1 MDKEL
6 INFIIVI
13 GSVLSGIIGFIWKL
27 SSKYSHIDMEL
38 KSVIKDKE
46 VKERLIDILRTAVA
60 THNNQMSVIQNTIN
74 NITSSMV
81 LKTDITRL
89 ETEMNHL
96 KSTIDDIKVTL
107 RESIKTNTNQFQEL
121 SQKLGLIMGQY
132 GEIKEYVKAIK

>member
-13 GSVLSGIIGFIWKL
+13 GTVITGIIGFVWKL
-27 SSKYSHIDMEL
+27 SNRYANIEIEL
-38 KSVIKDKE
+38 KSIIKDKE
-46 VKERLIDILRTAVA
+46 VIEKEVELLRSTLSA
-60 THNNQMSVIQNTIN
+60 HNNQMSIIQNTIN
-74 NITSSMV
+74 SITSSMV

-96 KSTIDDIKVTL
+96 KSTIDDIKDTL
-107 RESIKTNTNQFQEL
+107 RESIRTNTVQYQEL

-132 GEIKEYVKAIK
+132 SEIKEYVKINK

>member
-13 GSVLSGIIGFIWKL
+13 GTVVTGIIGFIWKL
-27 SSKYSHIDMEL
+27 SNRYTNIEIEL
-38 KSVIKDKE
+38 KSIIKDKE
-46 VKERLIDILRTAVA
+46 VIEKEVELLRSTLS
-60 THNNQMSVIQNTIN
+60 THNNQMSIIQNTIS

-96 KSTIDDIKVTL
+96 KSTIDDIKDTL
-107 RESIKTNTNQFQEL
+107 RESIRTNTVQYQEL

-132 GEIKEYVKAIK
+132 NEIKEYVKINK